1 MTIFLVS
8 RKLLLCTEL
17 LRTTFCLKQLAAKAA
32 NNNDNLQCQP
42 AELIGGNEALKEK
55 QIVRHL
61 TTYLQYDV
69 QFK

>member
-1 MTIFLVS
+1 MITSSVN
-8 RKLLLCTEL
+8 LLFT
-17 LRTTFCLKQLAAKAA
+17 
-32 NNNDNLQCQP
+32 P
-42 AELIGGNEALKEK
+42 ELIGGNEALKEK